1 MAFVSEVTAKM
12 NIDKSGVERDLT
24 AVQASFAKAGEAID
38 KQFSKGFGFKKLAKS
53 LFSGLG
59 FASASDLKE
68 LISKPFADAAESAKR
83 IEDSTAETARIYEKI
98 FSSRRTDEQNLAF
111 NQRQQARLQKEL
123 AEVSQ
128 PQYQT
133 VKGVFNPFTGK
144 SEDVQ
149 RQVRPA
155 NLERAAEIAKEL
167 AALAE
172 EENNLRQKM
181 GREEKKV
188 AEEKM
193 RNADAFSK
201 KQEELIQAQDDF
213 LRSQMS
219 AEDQI
224 ADIERERQDI
234 AERIALSDE
243 DTIDLQKRELELQ
256 KELARIEKERTA
268 EAKRRAEQT
277 KRIAEK
283 LVEAGQA
290 VEKSRADFAQELRDR
305 SGFTLGEVATQRGN
319 YAAKVTARNIQ
330 KLEEQ
335 AKRVRLTGGDFRDQ
349 SGKLVS
355 REQYADQ
362 LITRADTMRKSLGM
376 LTSKEADPMKGAA
389 EAIKKSEEHLASIKT
404 SLEPDQIE

>member
-1 MAFVSEVTAKM
+1 MAFASEVTAKM

-53 LFSGLG
+53 LLSGFG
-59 FASASDLKE
+59 FAGASDLKE
-68 LISKPFADAAESAKR
+68 LVTKPFADAAESAKK
-83 IEDSTAETARIYEKI
+83 IEESTAETAKIYERI
-98 FSSRRTDEQNLAF
+98 FSSRRNDEQNLAA
-111 NQRQQARLQKEL
+111 NQRQRERLMKEL
-123 AEVSQ
+123 EEVNK
-128 PQYQT
+128 PQYET
-133 VKGVFNPFTGK
+133 VPGIFNPFTGK
-144 SEDVQ
+144 SENVQ

-155 NLERAAEIAKEL
+155 NQERAAEIAKEL
-167 AALAE
+167 ATLTEEELKLKDSISKKEEKTVEERKKATDDYAKQQEDLAE
-172 EENNLRQKM
+172 KQDEFFRSQLSLQNQLTILQQKKVDL
-181 GREEKKV
+181 EEKFAASNFKNLEV
-188 AEEKM
+188 EKKM
-193 RNADAFSK
+193 LEVDK
-201 KQEELIQAQDDF
+201 E
-213 LRSQMS
+213 
-219 AEDQI
+219 I
-224 ADIERERQDI
+224 A
-234 AERIALSDE
+234 A
-243 DTIDLQKRELELQ
+243 KQ
-256 KELARIEKERTA
+256 KEIANQE
-268 EAKRRAEQT
+268 KRRAEQT

-305 SGFTLGEVATQRGN
+305 SGFTLGEVASQRGN